1 MFISTSM
8 YLALSICLLFISLIQ
23 SMNDAQLLNTTSLFL
38 LFEAAA
44 VPGTDHYNHINLR
57 LTLKF

>member
-1 MFISTSM
+1 M

-23 SMNDAQLLNTTSLFL
+23 SVNDAQLLNTTSLFL

-44 VPGTDHYNHINLR
+44 VPGTYHYNHINLR

>member
-8 YLALSICLLFISLIQ
+8 YLALSVCLLFFSLTQ
-23 SMNDAQLLNTTSLFL
+23 SVNDAQLLNTTSLFL

-44 VPGTDHYNHINLR
+44 VPGMDYYNHINLR